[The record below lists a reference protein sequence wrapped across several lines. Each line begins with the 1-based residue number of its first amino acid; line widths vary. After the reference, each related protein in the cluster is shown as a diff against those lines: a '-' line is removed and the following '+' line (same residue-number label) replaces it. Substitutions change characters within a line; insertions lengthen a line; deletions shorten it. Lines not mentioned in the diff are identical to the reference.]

1 MSTQFVTIGL
11 LMFFSA
17 MLPGP
22 DFALVMKNT
31 VLHSR
36 KAGFATSFGIGS
48 AILVH
53 ITYCV
58 LGLAVVIAHSLWAFN
73 AIKYMGSAYLFVLG
87 ARMCLSRRLIQY
99 IPNTS
104 NKGAKR
110 DISIV
115 SAYLQGFLCN
125 LLNPKATLF
134 FLALFT
140 IIIKPGTSYAVEAL
154 YALEMFLILT
164 GWFCF
169 LTLML
174 SHKYVMW
181 VLERIGPYLSRIL
194 GLFLIGFA
202 LMLFLVKL
210 KGA

>member
-1 MSTQFVTIGL
+1 MNKQSSKKTIGL
-11 LMFFSA
+11 LSA
-17 MLPGP
+17 TGLGI
-22 DFALVMKNT
+22 
-31 VLHSR
+31 S
-36 KAGFATSFGIGS
+36 SIIGS
-48 AILVH
+48 GWLFAPYQASVVAGPASILSW
-53 ITYCV
+53 IIA
-58 LGLAVVIAHSLWAFN
+58 AVIICL
-73 AIKYMGSAYLFVLG
+73 LG